1 MIECV
6 SVCLGEMLCSRPRR
20 SRGTVTVTGRTIG
33 EQVDYK
39 RVTWDELEKMYVW
52 VEEFQLGN
60 CYNICVRY
68 EQEIADF

>member
-1 MIECV
+1 MC
-6 SVCLGEMLCSRPRR
+6 VCLSGGKC
-20 SRGTVTVTGRTIG
+20 RGAVTVTGRTIG

>member
-6 SVCLGEMLCSRPRR
+6 SVCLGEMPR

-39 RVTWDELEKMYVW
+39 RVTWDELEKMCIW